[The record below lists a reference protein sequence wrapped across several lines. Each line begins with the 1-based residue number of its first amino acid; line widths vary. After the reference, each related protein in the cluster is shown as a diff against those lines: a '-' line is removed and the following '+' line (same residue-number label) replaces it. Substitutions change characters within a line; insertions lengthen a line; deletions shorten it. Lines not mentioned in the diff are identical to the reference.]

1 METGT
6 GPDEDGLAGM
16 AKAAGEDEAAGA
28 GAGAVKVAGGD
39 GAPGSVRWL
48 NEDEMRAWQS
58 FLAAGALVDRR
69 IDQQLK
75 EAVGLSH
82 PQYEILVRLA
92 AAPDG
97 ELRMTELADTVLT
110 SKSGLTYQVTQL
122 EKAGLVTRRSCPSDV
137 RGVLAVLTEAGRR
150 RLEQAAPGHV
160 ALVREL
166 LIDVLTPGQ
175 LAGEPG

>member
-1 METGT
+1 MDGT
-6 GPDEDGLAGM
+6 
-16 AKAAGEDEAAGA
+16 
-28 GAGAVKVAGGD
+28 
-39 GAPGSVRWL
+39 RWL
-48 NEDEMRAWQS
+48 DADEMRAWES

-69 IDQQLK
+69 VDQQLK
-75 EAVGLSH
+75 ETAGLSH

-97 ELRMTELADTVLT
+97 ELRMTELADTLLT

-122 EKAGLVTRRSCPSDV
+122 EKAGLVARRSCPSDV
-137 RGVLAVLTEAGRR
+137 RGVFAVLTEAGRS

-166 LIDVLTPGQ
+166 LIDVLTPDQ
-175 LAGEPG
+175 LALLADALGKVTRRAAAQE